1 MNDLPPPCALAQP
14 THVDC
19 TNLELQAAEKN
30 QKSWLGRA
38 LSRVTLKADHAEI
51 LANIKF
57 PCC

>member
-1 MNDLPPPCALAQP
+1 MNDLSPPDALAQP
-14 THVDC
+14 VHLDFA
-19 TNLELQAAEKN
+19 NLEPQDAEKN
-30 QKSWLGRA
+30 NKSWLGRA